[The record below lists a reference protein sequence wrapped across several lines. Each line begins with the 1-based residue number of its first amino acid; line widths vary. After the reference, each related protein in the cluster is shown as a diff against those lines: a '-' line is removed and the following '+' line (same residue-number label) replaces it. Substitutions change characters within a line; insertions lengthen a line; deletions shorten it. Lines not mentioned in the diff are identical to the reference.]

1 MLWVESAG
9 ITDVGMKRTGNED
22 SLFLD
27 DEHRLYV
34 VADGMGGHQAGEIA
48 SSLVVETMRDYM
60 KRFNDD
66 QTEVEELANFDET
79 LSKEA
84 NRLISSIQLAN
95 HGVNQVSQT
104 KESYKGMG
112 STVSAVSLT
121 DDTLIA
127 ANVGDS
133 PIYLVHNGS
142 IERISVLHTVI
153 AEQEAIDPEAAKNL
167 GNQFRHML
175 TRAMGIKE
183 TVEPD
188 VCEIPFFNNDIVV
201 ISSDGLTDKV
211 SPEEILEVVKD
222 QKPERA
228 CRSLVDM
235 ANERGGD
242 DNVTVIVLKLK
253 KQNKDG
259 ILAGVSAFKDWVKNL
274 FKTTSN

>member
-1 MLWVESAG
+1 MLVVESAG

-34 VADGMGGHQAGEIA
+34 VADGMGGHKAGEVA
-48 SSLVVETMRDYM
+48 SNLVVETMRDYM
-60 KRFNDD
+60 QRFDD
-66 QTEVEELANFDET
+66 QAEVEEMDDLDDT
-79 LSKEA
+79 LSHEA
-84 NRLISSIQLAN
+84 NRLISSIRLAN
-95 HGVNQVSQT
+95 LGVNQVSQT
-104 KESYKGMG
+104 KASYQGMG

-133 PIYLVHNGS
+133 PIYLVHNDS
-142 IERISVLHTVI
+142 IETISVPHTVT
-153 AEQEAIDPEAAKNL
+153 AEQQAINPDAAKNL
-167 GNQFRHML
+167 GKQFKHML

-201 ISSDGLTDKV
+201 ISSDGLSDKV
-211 SPEEILEVVKD
+211 TPAEILAVVKN
-222 QKPERA
+222 QKPEKA

-235 ANERGGD
+235 ANQRGGD
-242 DNVTVIVLKLK
+242 DNVTIIVLKIK
-253 KQNKDG
+253 KQVKNG
-259 ILAGVSAFKDWVKNL
+259 ITRRFSGLSGWISNL
-274 FKTTSN
+274 FK